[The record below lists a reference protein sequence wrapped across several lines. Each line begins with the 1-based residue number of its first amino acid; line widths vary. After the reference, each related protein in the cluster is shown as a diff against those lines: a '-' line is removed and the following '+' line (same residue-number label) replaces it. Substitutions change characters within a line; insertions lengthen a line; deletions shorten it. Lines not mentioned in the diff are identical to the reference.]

1 MERLLA
7 AVIKL
12 LEAVLPYLKPVFDTV
27 AAFFLGKGLAEYQ
40 EMEAKLR
47 EAQHERE
54 LLKDLSDFHDGLS
67 DGGLRDVTA
76 QRIERIKLRL
86 KARAAGA
93 GGGYDD

>member
-1 MERLLA
+1 MEKALA
-7 AVIKL
+7 AIIKL

-27 AAFFLGKGLAEYQ
+27 AAFFLGKGLAEYR
-40 EMEAKLR
+40 EMEAKLK

-54 LLKDLSDFHDGLS
+54 LLKDLSDFHDSLS

-76 QRIERIKLRL
+76 KRIERLRLRL
-86 KARAAGA
+86 KARAAGT